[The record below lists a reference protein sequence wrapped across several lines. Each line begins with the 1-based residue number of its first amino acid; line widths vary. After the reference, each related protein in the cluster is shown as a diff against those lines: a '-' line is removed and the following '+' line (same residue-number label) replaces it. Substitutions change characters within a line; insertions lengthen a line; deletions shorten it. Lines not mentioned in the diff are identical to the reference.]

1 MGVSQL
7 LRREEIRVGGGGS
20 AAVGDVGAGGVQP
33 RRVVSLQIGDQLVA
47 VNGVVVAAVGQLIS
61 EGEHDKGGV
70 VCKFLDD
77 CEGLFCIIRSAH
89 IVAQHG
95 IVPAGQ
101 LGLQIESQLIRGG
114 KCGVRGGTSCGSA
127 PRRCRRPCR
136 CQTASP
142 TRPCPWGRIRS
153 GGIRRSWPLPLKTP
167 CCR

>member
-7 LRREEIRVGGGGS
+7 LRREEIRVGGGGG

-89 IVAQHG
+89 VVAQHG

-114 KCGVRGGTSCGSA
+114 KCGVRGA
-127 PRRCRRPCR
+127 PAVEAYRVDAVGLVGAKQLLPLGRVHG
-136 CQTASP
+136 
-142 TRPCPWGRIRS
+142 GRIRS